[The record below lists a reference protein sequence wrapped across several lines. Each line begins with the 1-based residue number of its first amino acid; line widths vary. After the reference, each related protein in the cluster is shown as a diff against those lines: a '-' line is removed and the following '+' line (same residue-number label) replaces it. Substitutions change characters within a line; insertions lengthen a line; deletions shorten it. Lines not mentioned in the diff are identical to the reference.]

1 MDDATHARFP
11 VVIGVDFT
19 ERSAY
24 AVQEAVQLARY
35 VPRIELN
42 FVHVVAAPADLHNA
56 DLIEQLSEEMARTM
70 SRFESFVRDVMFV
83 FGAPREGAYELAFH
97 TRVGV
102 PSKEL
107 HQVAVDTDA
116 EMIIVGADHNT
127 GLRRIFHRTA
137 LSELLQMAHVPVVVA
152 HPKDFRGLSR
162 SATPEP
168 ARPGQ
173 DLLNSGMTSYS
184 YVDFRESRGSTHVS
198 GMI

>member
-1 MDDATHARFP
+1 MDEATTLARFP

-24 AVQEAVQLARY
+24 AVQEAMQLARY

-42 FVHVVAAPADLHNA
+42 FVHVVAAPPDLHDA
-56 DLIEQLSEEMARTM
+56 ELIDRLSEQMSRTM
-70 SRFESFVRDVMFV
+70 TRFENFVRDVMFV
-83 FGAPREGAYELAFH
+83 FGAPQEGAYELAFH

-116 EMIIVGADHNT
+116 EMIIVGADRNT

-137 LSELLQMAHVPVVVA
+137 LADLLEMAHVPVVVA

-162 SATPEP
+162 SAAPEP

-173 DLLNSGMTSYS
+173 DLLSSGMTSYS
-184 YVDFRESRGSTHVS
+184 YVDVREPRSTHVA

>member
-1 MDDATHARFP
+1 MNEATLAKFP
-11 VVIGVDFT
+11 VVVGVDFT

-24 AVQEAVQLARY
+24 AVQEALQLARH

-42 FVHVVAAPADLHNA
+42 FVHVVAAPADLHDAN
-56 DLIEQLSEEMARTM
+56 LIDQLSERMSRTM
-70 SRFESFVRDVMFV
+70 TRFESFVRDVMFV
-83 FGAPREGAYELAFH
+83 FGSPPQGAYELAFH

-102 PSKEL
+102 VSKEL

-116 EMIIVGADHNT
+116 EMIIVGADKNT

-137 LSELLQMAHVPVVVA
+137 VSELLKMAHVPVVVA

-162 SATPEP
+162 SAAPEP

-173 DLLNSGMTSYS
+173 DLLSSGMSSYS
-184 YVDFRESRGSTHVS
+184 YVDFRETRSTHVS